1 MNIRYLLTMQL
12 GKPAYRHSI
21 SFHSAVSA
29 RANPARS
36 SLKDACPQACAYPQ
50 NFEGDL

>member
-1 MNIRYLLTMQL
+1 MNIRYLLTRPL
-12 GKPAYRHSI
+12 GKPAYRRSI
-21 SFHSAVSA
+21 SFRSAVSA
-29 RANPARS
+29 SSHAARS